1 MATTEP
7 INHVVISPG
16 PGEMGYGC
24 KCGQRFPTKKTA
36 DAHAADQNL
45 IEENEAKAKAQQ
57 QAGANAPAAQ
67 SNSGDAGENDTA
79 PVAPQTST
87 GGGEIASAEGQKPE
101 EPTGAPAKEI
111 APDEKAQPP
120 TVQPST
126 STSSETPQSLSP
138 SNLPLDL
145 ENLSLNQINFIGQ
158 TMAKSGMFPD
168 VTDGAKALVKIL
180 AGKEIGVTPFQAMT
194 NIHIIQGKATMGANL
209 MAAKVKGS
217 GKYDYRVMDLTSET
231 CSILFKQRDSLAEGG
246 WADLGKFTYSLEDA
260 KRAGLLK
267 AGSSWE
273 KYPSNMLFARAI
285 SSGVR
290 IYCPDVFKG
299 NLVYVPEE
307 LGAQVNEDG
316 EPIGRAA

>member
-1 MATTEP
+1 M
-7 INHVVISPG
+7 NHVLTETSPG
-16 PGEMGYGC
+16 ELGVGC
-24 KCGQRFPTKKTA
+24 SCGKRFPTRKA
-36 DAHAADQNL
+36 AELHASDQNL
-45 IEENEAKAKAQQ
+45 IEKNEAMAKQ
-57 QAGANAPAAQ
+57 
-67 SNSGDAGENDTA
+67 
-79 PVAPQTST
+79 
-87 GGGEIASAEGQKPE
+87 AEGQAAELAHQAHETTEPAEADKPAE
-101 EPTGAPAKEI
+101 VTPTAEPENPSSSDKASAPADPKPT
-111 APDEKAQPP
+111 PDENPRPP
-120 TVQPST
+120 AVQPSVT
-126 STSSETPQSLSP
+126 STSSEAPQALSP

-194 NIHIIQGKATMGANL
+194 NIHIIQGKATMAANL

-231 CSILFKQRDSLAEGG
+231 CSILFRQRDSLAEGG
-246 WADLGKFTYSLEDA
+246 WADLGKFTYTLEDA
-260 KRAGLLK
+260 KRAGLVK
-267 AGSSWE
+267 TGSSWE

-290 IYCPDVFKG
+290 IYCPDVFNG

-316 EPIGRAA
+316 EPVGKAA

>member
-1 MATTEP
+1 M
-7 INHVVISPG
+7 NHVVTETSPG
-16 PGEMGYGC
+16 ELGFGC
-24 KCGQRFPTKKTA
+24 KCGKRFPTRKTA
-36 DAHAADQNL
+36 EGHVADQNL
-45 IEENEAKAKAQQ
+45 IEANEAKAQTAAVELEHQAKEPADPEGTDEAAKADVYASKPEPAASPQTTKSENEPR
-57 QAGANAPAAQ
+57 AGAGGQVAAPSSPEPTA
-67 SNSGDAGENDTA
+67 DEKPPPPA
-79 PVAPQTST
+79 PVP
-87 GGGEIASAEGQKPE
+87 
-101 EPTGAPAKEI
+101 
-111 APDEKAQPP
+111 
-120 TVQPST
+120 
-126 STSSETPQSLSP
+126 ETPQALSP

-194 NIHIIQGKATMGANL
+194 NIHIIQGMATMGANL

-231 CSILFKQRDSLAEGG
+231 CSILFRQRDSLAEGG

-260 KRAGLLK
+260 KRAGLVK
-267 AGSSWE
+267 TGSSWE
-273 KYPSNMLFARAI
+273 KYPKNMLFARAI

-290 IYCPDVFKG
+290 IYCPDVFNG

-316 EPIGRAA
+316 EPVGKAA

>member
-1 MATTEP
+1 MASPEATAEYVDKMVGTKPEP
-7 INHVVISPG
+7 
-16 PGEMGYGC
+16 
-24 KCGQRFPTKKTA
+24 Q
-36 DAHAADQNL
+36 
-45 IEENEAKAKAQQ
+45 
-57 QAGANAPAAQ
+57 APA
-67 SNSGDAGENDTA
+67 
-79 PVAPQTST
+79 PVPA
-87 GGGEIASAEGQKPE
+87 AE
-101 EPTGAPAKEI
+101 
-111 APDEKAQPP
+111 
-120 TVQPST
+120 S
-126 STSSETPQSLSP
+126 QSLSP

-180 AGKEIGVTPFQAMT
+180 AGKEIGVTPFQSMT
-194 NIHIIQGKATMGANL
+194 NIHVILGKATMGANL

-217 GKYDYRVMDLTSET
+217 GKYDYRVMDLTNET

-260 KRAGLLK
+260 KRAGLVTT
-267 AGSSWE
+267 GSSWE

-290 IYCPDVFKG
+290 IYCPDVFNG